1 MAVDDVQLF
10 NRLVQLLGSFQA
22 DVVVAGAV
30 SAVAT
35 DAVLFVEL
43 VRQGVQEGFFRHGL
57 VERGIEYGHVLVS
70 QRREYAASF
79 TDTDQVSRVVQ
90 RCVRNGG
97 FDAGDHVFADDN
109 GRGEAL
115 ATVNNTVT
123 DGDQVLGQFRIE
135 RQDLVDDEV
144 QRFLVSG
151 TRAQIGTAFLA
162 IQFPLDAGVVEVEA
176 LGQAGQQVITGGCVN
191 DGKLQGRAATVK
203 NKNQLTHE

>member
-1 MAVDDVQLF
+1 M
-10 NRLVQLLGSFQA
+10 
-22 DVVVAGAV
+22 
-30 SAVAT
+30 
-35 DAVLFVEL
+35 
-43 VRQGVQEGFFRHGL
+43 
-57 VERGIEYGHVLVS
+57 ERCIEYGHVLVS
-70 QRREYAASF
+70 QRREYATSF

-90 RCVRNGG
+90 RCVRNSS
-97 FDAGDHVFADDN
+97 FDAGDHVFADDH

-176 LGQAGQQVITGGCVN
+176 FGQAGQQVITGGCVN
-191 DGKLQGRAATVK
+191 DSKLQGRAATVK